1 MTEKKALPGPG
12 DVLKKLFHQW
22 FRRPSGDGLEKTIG
36 YRFQNPDLLAQ
47 ALIHRSWIAGKD
59 MAYWQTNE
67 RLEFL
72 GDSVLNML
80 TTEYLYGSFPE
91 MPEGDLSKK
100 KSAIVSGRALAESA
114 RAWDLGT
121 FLRIGKGEVKAG
133 GRERE
138 SILADAFEA
147 VIGAVYLDGGIEP
160 CRKLL
165 QKAHFPRTA
174 SILSDTLFYNY
185 KSLLL
190 EKLQA
195 TLQTT
200 PDYRLVDE
208 SGPEHAKSFRIEVRI
223 QGRVRGVGEGASKKK
238 AEQEA
243 ARLALESMDSDI
255 NVEVLKENLA

>member
-1 MTEKKALPGPG
+1 MTEKKPHSKPGA
-12 DVLKKLFHQW
+12 VIKKLLTQW

-36 YRFQNPDLLAQ
+36 YRFQNPDLLGQ

-59 MAYWQTNE
+59 LQHWQTNE

-80 TTEYLYGSFPE
+80 ATDFLYHTFPDLS
-91 MPEGDLSKK
+91 EGDLSKK
-100 KSAIVSGRALAESA
+100 KSAIVSGRALSESA
-114 RAWDLGT
+114 RDWDLGT
-121 FLRIGKGEVKAG
+121 FVRIGKGEIKAG
-133 GRERE
+133 GREKE

-160 CRKLL
+160 CRRLL
-165 QKAHFPRTA
+165 QKVHFPKTGA
-174 SILSDTLFYNY
+174 ILSDSVFLNY
-185 KSLLL
+185 KSILL

-200 PDYRLVDE
+200 PDYRLLEE
-208 SGPEHAKSFRIEVRI
+208 SGPEHSKTFRIEVRVLDE
-223 QGRVRGVGEGASKKK
+223 VRGVGEGASKKK

-243 ARLALESMDSDI
+243 ARLALESLSGS
-255 NVEVLKENLA
+255 NS